1 MLHTCS
7 AKLQL
12 MLTSLAFRT
21 SFTVQHQLH
30 NRNNSC
36 WMFKTGTTLKAT
48 LKSPQCGPIFFGVYR
63 AKDTPGI
70 WKLTAAGSFTSQKP
84 KTELS
89 RTIAVLVYG
98 QCHSGGLKVGFD
110 HLRIFSVGHNLETH
124 GRASSPLSQLLLKK
138 KGGGR
143 ASVKSNRDEPPLF
156 FILCGNIGWPYM
168 T

>member
-1 MLHTCS
+1 MQLMLHTCS

-124 GRASSPLSQLLLKK
+124 GRIITTLSASIEKK
-138 KGGGR
+138 KGGR
-143 ASVKSNRDEPPLF
+143 VR
-156 FILCGNIGWPYM
+156 
-168 T
+168 